1 MNEDPIDANPRATP
15 ADSAL
20 AAGTGRRRLLRLVF
34 MGLLPLLVA
43 VTLLAWYLRGGGT
56 VETDNAYVKSD
67 KVAISTEV
75 AGPVTEVLV
84 RDNEAVAAGRVL
96 FRLDPR
102 PYRVALAEAEA
113 KVAQVRNDLA
123 ALAATHRQ
131 KQAEITLASTRLA
144 FARQQ
149 EQRQAD
155 LVARGFVSS
164 SRFDEARQTSD
175 LAAQQLPVLEQE
187 LQRIAATLGGR
198 VDAPITGHPKMLAAL
213 AELDRARLNLAR
225 TEVRTALAGVVSRP
239 PRLGQ
244 FVAVGGVAMALVVSD
259 ITWVEANFSETDL
272 AYLRAGQAAEI
283 RVDSFPGQVWRGQ
296 VESLSPATGAEFS
309 LIPAQ
314 NATGNW
320 VKVVQRVPVRI
331 QLDTA
336 AGQPPLRAGL
346 STVVTVHTGQR
357 RQLLGLAWPAK
368 H

>member
-1 MNEDPIDANPRATP
+1 MNEDPIDPTTLASP
-15 ADSAL
+15 ADGAI
-20 AAGTGRRRLLRLVF
+20 AARPARRRLVRAVF
-34 MGLLPLLVA
+34 MGLLPLLA
-43 VTLLAWYLRGGGT
+43 AAALLAWYLRGGGT

-67 KVAISTEV
+67 KVAISAEV

-96 FRLDPR
+96 FRLDPA

-131 KQAEITLASTRLA
+131 KQAEITLANTRLA
-144 FARQQ
+144 FARQ
-149 EQRQAD
+149 EQRRQAD

-164 SRFDEARQTSD
+164 SRFDEARQASD

-187 LQRIAATLGGR
+187 LQRIAVNLGGR
-198 VDAPITGHPKMLAAL
+198 VDAPIARHPSMLAAR
-213 AELDRARLNLAR
+213 AELERAQLDLAR
-225 TEVRTALAGVVSRP
+225 TEVRAALPGVASRP

-244 FVAVGGVAMALVVSD
+244 FVSVGSAVMALVVSA
-259 ITWVEANFSETDL
+259 TPWVEANFSETDL
-272 AYLRAGQAAEI
+272 SHLRAGQPAEI
-283 RVDSFPGQVWRGQ
+283 RVDTYPGLVWHGT
-296 VESLSPATGAEFS
+296 VDSLSPATGAEFS

-331 QLDTA
+331 QLDSA
-336 AGQPPLRAGL
+336 AEQPPLRAGL
-346 STVVTVHTGQR
+346 SAVVTVRTGQR
-357 RQLLGLAWPAK
+357 RQLLGLAWPRP
-368 H
+368 